1 MEEKINQTLLQIEK
15 DLQDVKSAREQVD
28 MVVESCSKLQ
38 DKVGD
43 FVSNV
48 ALLSQNA
55 DNLIKNVSKKES
67 DNIDGF
73 NSALTKLKNTC
84 SDFISKFSED
94 TQTIVW
100 NFETKVGSINKNAD
114 EKASE
119 ALSKFK
125 SALDDLNNSSS
136 YIATV
141 FGTNSENVIN
151 DLNTKTTDISNS
163 FKEEIAKITD
173 AVNEE
178 KNNLHTEIESL
189 AEIETK
195 MNASA
200 EIIKNLNVSIENLMS
215 ELKQSQS
222 AQDDDL
228 SAIKQSIAEQSTL
241 VKNNLIDLAG
251 NIGSQFSTAQKQSE
265 IICSGID
272 NIYQKNLEQYKYVSE
287 ILGKISVNQAEN
299 QNFILKNS
307 DTQLNRIIDQFTIL
321 GDKNASSEQKML
333 QKIESI
339 ISDLNGVKQTQTEI
353 QDRLSKCEKNDNEL
367 NAKTNNIKLLLIAQ
381 IILSISIIVLIFVF
395 KK

>member
-1 MEEKINQTLLQIEK
+1 MEDIELLQTIE
-15 DLQDVKSAREQVD
+15 DLKNSLSDINSAREQVSE
-28 MVVESCSKLQ
+28 VVESCSKLQ
-38 DKVGD
+38 DKVGT

-48 ALLSQNA
+48 ALLSQSA
-55 DNLIKNVSKKES
+55 DNLIKDVSKKES
-67 DNIDGF
+67 GNIDSF
-73 NSALTKLKNTC
+73 KSALTDLQKTC
-84 SDFISKFSED
+84 SDFMSKFSEES
-94 TQTIVW
+94 QAIVYH
-100 NFETKVGSINKNAD
+100 FETKVGSVNKNAA

-119 ALSKFK
+119 ALSNFK
-125 SALDDLNNSSS
+125 SALDDLK
-136 YIATV
+136 
-141 FGTNSENVIN
+141 
-151 DLNTKTTDISNS
+151 TKSTDISNS
-163 FKEEIAKITD
+163 FKEDIANITD
-173 AVNEE
+173 SVKEE
-178 KNNLHTEIESL
+178 QNNLHTEIESL

-321 GDKNASSEQKML
+321 GEKNASSEQKML

>member
-1 MEEKINQTLLQIEK
+1 MEEKINQALLQIEK

-28 MVVESCSKLQ
+28 IVVESCSKLQ

-48 ALLSQNA
+48 AMLLQNA
-55 DNLIKNVSKKES
+55 DILIKNVAIKES
-67 DNIDGF
+67 GNVDEF
-73 NSALTKLKNTC
+73 NSALTNLKNTC
-84 SDFISKFSED
+84 SDFMYKFRSD
-94 TQTIVW
+94 SNAIVSD
-100 NFETKVGSINKNAD
+100 FETQVGSIRDKNI
-114 EKASE
+114 ETENE
-119 ALSKFK
+119 ALSNFK
-125 SALDDLNNSSS
+125 SALDDLKNASS

-141 FGTNSENVIN
+141 FGSNSDKVIN
-151 DLNTKTTDISNS
+151 DLKSQTAQISNS
-163 FKEEIAKITD
+163 FNEEIAKITD
-173 AVNEE
+173 SVKEE

-200 EIIKNLNVSIENLMS
+200 EIIKNLNVSIGNLMS

-241 VKNNLIDLAG
+241 VKNKLIDLAG

-367 NAKTNNIKLLLIAQ
+367 NAKTNNIKLWLIAQ

>member
-94 TQTIVW
+94 TQAIIYH
-100 NFETKVGSINKNAD
+100 FETKVGSINKNAD

-125 SALDDLNNSSS
+125 STLDDLNNSSS

-141 FGTNSENVIN
+141 FGTNSEKVIN
-151 DLNTKTTDISNS
+151 DLNTKTTNISNS
-163 FKEEIAKITD
+163 FKEEIAKISD

-200 EIIKNLNVSIENLMS
+200 ETIKNLNVSIENLMT

-222 AQDDDL
+222 AQDNDL
-228 SAIKQSIAEQSTL
+228 TAIKQSIAEQSTL
-241 VKNNLIDLAG
+241 VKNNLSDLSD
-251 NIGSQFSTAQKQSE
+251 NIGNHFSAAQQQTEKIGSDIVSIFQ
-265 IICSGID
+265 
-272 NIYQKNLEQYKYVSE
+272 NNLEQYKYVSE
-287 ILGKISVNQAEN
+287 MLGKISVNQAEN
-299 QNFILKNS
+299 QNFLLKNS
-307 DTQLNRIIDQFTIL
+307 DTQLNRFIDQFTIL
-321 GDKNASSEQKML
+321 GEKNAASEQKL
-333 QKIESI
+333 SQKIETI
-339 ISDLNGVKQTQTEI
+339 IADLGSVKQTQTEI
-353 QDRLSKCEKNDNEL
+353 QGRLSKCENNDKEL
-367 NAKTNNIKLLLIAQ
+367 DTKTNNIRLLLIAQ
-381 IILSISIIVLIFVF
+381 IVLSILIIVLFFVV
-395 KK
+395 K

>member
-1 MEEKINQTLLQIEK
+1 MEEKINQALLQIEK

-73 NSALTKLKNTC
+73 NSALTKLKNSC

-94 TQTIVW
+94 TQAIIY

-125 SALDDLNNSSS
+125 SALENLNNSSS

-141 FGTNSENVIN
+141 FGTNSEKVIN

-163 FKEEIAKITD
+163 FKDEIAKISD

-200 EIIKNLNVSIENLMS
+200 ETIKNLNVSIENLMT

-228 SAIKQSIAEQSTL
+228 TAIKQSIAEQSTL
-241 VKNNLIDLAG
+241 VKNNLSDLSE
-251 NIGSQFSTAQKQSE
+251 NIGNHFSAAQQQTEKIGSDIVSIFQ
-265 IICSGID
+265 
-272 NIYQKNLEQYKYVSE
+272 NNLEQYKYVSE
-287 ILGKISVNQAEN
+287 MLGKISVNQAEN
-299 QNFILKNS
+299 QNFLLKNS
-307 DTQLNRIIDQFTIL
+307 DTQLNRFIDQFTIL
-321 GDKNASSEQKML
+321 GEKNAASEQKL
-333 QKIESI
+333 SQKMETI
-339 ISDLNGVKQTQTEI
+339 ISDLDTVKQTQTEI
-353 QDRLSKCEKNDNEL
+353 QGRLSKCENSNKEL
-367 NAKTNNIKLLLIAQ
+367 DAKTNNIRLLLIAQ
-381 IILSISIIVLIFVF
+381 IVLCILIIVLIFVV
-395 KK
+395 K

>member
-1 MEEKINQTLLQIEK
+1 MEEKINQALLQIEK

-28 MVVESCSKLQ
+28 IVVESCSKLQ

-48 ALLSQNA
+48 AMLSQNA

-100 NFETKVGSINKNAD
+100 NFETKVGSIRKNAD

-125 SALDDLNNSSS
+125 STLDDLNNSSS

-141 FGTNSENVIN
+141 FGTNSEKVIN

-163 FKEEIAKITD
+163 FKDEIAKISD

-195 MNASA
+195 MNASV
-200 EIIKNLNVSIENLMS
+200 ETIKNLNVSIENLMT

-228 SAIKQSIAEQSTL
+228 TAIKQSIAEQSTL
-241 VKNNLIDLAG
+241 VKNNLSDLSE
-251 NIGSQFSTAQKQSE
+251 NIGNHFSAAQQQTEKIGSDIVSIFQ
-265 IICSGID
+265 
-272 NIYQKNLEQYKYVSE
+272 NNLEQYKYVSE
-287 ILGKISVNQAEN
+287 MLGKISVNQAEN
-299 QNFILKNS
+299 QNFLLKNS
-307 DTQLNRIIDQFTIL
+307 DTQLNRFIDQFTIL
-321 GDKNASSEQKML
+321 GEKNAASEQKL
-333 QKIESI
+333 SQKIETI
-339 ISDLNGVKQTQTEI
+339 ISELDAVKQTQTEI
-353 QDRLSKCEKNDNEL
+353 QGRLSKCENNDKEL
-367 NAKTNNIKLLLIAQ
+367 DAKTNNIRLLLIAQ
-381 IILSISIIVLIFVF
+381 IVLSILIIVLIFVF

>member
-15 DLQDVKSAREQVD
+15 DLQDVKSAREQVSE
-28 MVVESCSKLQ
+28 VVESCSKLR

-84 SDFISKFSED
+84 SDFISKFGED
-94 TQTIVW
+94 SQAIVA
-100 NFETKVGSINKNAD
+100 NFETKVGSIEKNAED
-114 EKASE
+114 KASE
-119 ALSKFK
+119 AISKLK
-125 SALDDLNNSSS
+125 STLDDLNNSSS
-136 YIATV
+136 YIATL
-141 FGTNSENVIN
+141 FGTNSDKVFN

-163 FKEEIAKITD
+163 FKEEITKATD
-173 AVNEE
+173 TINEE
-178 KNNLHTEIESL
+178 KNNLHAEIESL

-195 MNASA
+195 MNTSA
-200 EIIKNLNVSIENLMS
+200 EIIKNLNVSIENLML

-222 AQDDDL
+222 AQDNDL
-228 SAIKQSIAEQSTL
+228 TVIKQSIEEQSTL
-241 VKNNLIDLAG
+241 VKNNLSDLSG
-251 NIGSQFSTAQKQSE
+251 NIGSHFSTALKQSE

-272 NIYQKNLEQYKYVSE
+272 NIYQTNLEQNKYVSE
-287 ILGKISVNQAEN
+287 MLGKISVNQAEN
-299 QNFILKNS
+299 QNFLLKNS
-307 DTQLNRIIDQFTIL
+307 DIHLNRFIDQFTIL
-321 GDKNASSEQKML
+321 GEKNAASEQKL
-333 QKIESI
+333 SQKIESI
-339 ISDLNGVKQTQTEI
+339 ISELDAVKQTQTEI
-353 QDRLSKCEKNDNEL
+353 QGRLSKCDNNDKEL

-381 IILSISIIVLIFVF
+381 IVLCILIIVLIFVV